1 KELSAHLAIISDLR
15 SVDSPPPLKL
25 FSPLVGSPILLL
37 LLPIEKELS
46 AHLAVSLSPIF
57 NSVNPL
63 LLRSR
68 FLRTDCSEAV
78 FSSCQLSDHRL
89 LLHSNYF
96 FCNRIS

>member
-1 KELSAHLAIISDLR
+1 KELSAHLAIIDLR

-37 LLPIEKELS
+37 LHIEKELS
-46 AHLAVSLSPIF
+46 PHLAVSLSPIF
-57 NSVNPL
+57 NSAIPL

-68 FLRTDCSEAV
+68 FLLTDCSEAV

-89 LLHSNYF
+89 LPHSNYF